1 MRKKQDVIWE
11 TSTLWEQV
19 EKYVMR
25 YLKKNHPEYQQIK
38 VQAAELIEQHSA
50 LWQLMNEK
58 TGVTLPPEDHAALH
72 QYFQLSST
80 MQTFEEECYFFAG
93 QMMALS
99 YGSML
104 ERLKKELLETD
115 DSTSSHLIDLLVLVR
130 TDEVEEQLQGEN
142 AEYRERIGEE
152 KHCEEELQKLN
163 LSRAERKAIDRY
175 VTAINNRWIFC
186 GEQLYKAGM
195 KDALEL
201 VQSK

>member
-50 LWQLMNEK
+50 LWQLMNEE

-80 MQTFEEECYFFAG
+80 MQTFEEEYYFFAG

-99 YGSML
+99 
-104 ERLKKELLETD
+104 
-115 DSTSSHLIDLLVLVR
+115 
-130 TDEVEEQLQGEN
+130 
-142 AEYRERIGEE
+142 
-152 KHCEEELQKLN
+152 
-163 LSRAERKAIDRY
+163 
-175 VTAINNRWIFC
+175 
-186 GEQLYKAGM
+186 
-195 KDALEL
+195 
-201 VQSK
+201 